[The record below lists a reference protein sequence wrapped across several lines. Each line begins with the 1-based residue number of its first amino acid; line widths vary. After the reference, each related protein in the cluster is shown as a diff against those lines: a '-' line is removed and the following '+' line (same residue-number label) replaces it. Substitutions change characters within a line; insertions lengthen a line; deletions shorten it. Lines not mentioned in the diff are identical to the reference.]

1 MSAVVRWS
9 GEDAL
14 LAVRLSPRAAQER
27 IGGLWTDAGGQA
39 WLAASVT
46 APPDKGRAN
55 AALLG
60 LLADTLG
67 RPRSTLSLEAGET
80 SRLKR
85 IRIASPDPAVI
96 ERIERLE
103 ALP

>member
-9 GEDAL
+9 GEDVL
-14 LAVRLSPRAAQER
+14 LAVRLSPRAAADR
-27 IGGLWTDAGGQA
+27 IGGLWTDAGGQH

-60 LLADTLG
+60 LLADMLG
-67 RPRSTLSLEAGET
+67 RPRSSLSLEAGET

-85 IRIASPDPAVI
+85 IRIARADAAVI
-96 ERIERLE
+96 ENIERCE

>member
-1 MSAVVRWS
+1 MSGAARQS
-9 GEDAL
+9 GEDVI
-14 LAVRLSPRAAQER
+14 LAVRLSPRAAADR
-27 IGGLWTDAGGQA
+27 IGGLWTDAGGQV
-39 WLAASVT
+39 WLSASVT

-60 LLADTLG
+60 LLADRIG

-85 IRIASPDPAVI
+85 IRIARPDAGVV
-96 ERIERLE
+96 ERIESLE